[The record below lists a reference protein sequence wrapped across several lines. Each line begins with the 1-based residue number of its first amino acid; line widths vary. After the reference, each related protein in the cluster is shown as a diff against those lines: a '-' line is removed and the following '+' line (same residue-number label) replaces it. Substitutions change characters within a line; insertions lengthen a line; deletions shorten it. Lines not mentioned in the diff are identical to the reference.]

1 MLDTS
6 QFVLDCEKDYWYAWI
21 RHGISLALNGYSEDA
36 EEAFNRAIKL
46 APNNFEANFYMGSY
60 LMNFNSRMPE
70 AEKYIKKALVIDPE
84 NKKALALHQKLKL

>member
-1 MLDTS
+1 MVIKNEILNTLYNKNSIRFKSHLHDMLDTS

-46 APNNFEANFYMGSY
+46 AQNNFEAIYMVH
-60 LMNFNSRMPE
+60 
-70 AEKYIKKALVIDPE
+70 I
-84 NKKALALHQKLKL
+84 